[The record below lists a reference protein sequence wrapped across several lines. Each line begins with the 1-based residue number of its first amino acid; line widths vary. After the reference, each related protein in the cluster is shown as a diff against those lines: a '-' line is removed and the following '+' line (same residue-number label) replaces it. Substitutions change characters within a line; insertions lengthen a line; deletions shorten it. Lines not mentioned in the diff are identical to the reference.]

1 MSQIKASK
9 INIAVTGINATDNP
23 GPGSSVVRG
32 IRYNEE
38 FSGRIIGLAYD
49 TMDPGIYQEGLVDIT
64 YMIPYPSQD
73 PQVIF
78 ERIKQINEL
87 EQIDVLIPTL
97 DAELLT
103 YISIE
108 EKLKEI
114 GISMFLP
121 TKESFNMRSKN
132 LLADFCLEN
141 GISAPR
147 TISVNSVDDIY
158 KMDLEYPVYVKGIF
172 YDAYIAYSYSE
183 AAAAFYNISAKWGVP
198 IVIQEFINGEEFDI
212 VALGDGTGETIG
224 AVPMKKMSLTEK
236 KKAWAGVSIDN
247 QELIDI
253 TKKLVKALKWRGPM
267 EAEIMVDHKT
277 SKLYLI
283 EINPRFPAWCIL
295 APWSGQNLQYSLVD
309 LALGNKVEKFKNY
322 KSGKLFIRYSMEVMA
337 DIKDLEQLVMNGF
350 L

>member
-1 MSQIKASK
+1 MNL
-9 INIAVTGINATDNP
+9 NIAVTGINATDNP

-32 IRYNEE
+32 IRFSKE
-38 FSGRIIGLAYD
+38 FNGRIIGLAYD

-73 PQVIF
+73 PEAIF
-78 ERIKQINEL
+78 ERIKQINDIEK
-87 EQIDVLIPTL
+87 IDVLIPTL

-103 YISIE
+103 YISLE
-108 EKLKEI
+108 EKLNKI
-114 GISMFLP
+114 GIKMFLP

-132 LLADFCLEN
+132 ILAEFCEKN
-141 GISAPR
+141 GISAPK
-147 TISVNSVDDIY
+147 TISVSSVDEIY
-158 KMDLEYPVYVKGIF
+158 KMELNYPVYVKGIF

-183 AAAAFYNISAKWGVP
+183 AAAAFYKISAKWGVP
-198 IVIQEFINGEEFDI
+198 IVIQEFINGEEFDV
-212 VALGDGTGETIG
+212 VALGNGSGETIG

-247 QELIDI
+247 KDLIDI
-253 TKKLVKALKWRGPM
+253 TKKLVKALKWKGPM

-277 SKLYLI
+277 SKMYLI

-295 APWSGQNLQYSLVD
+295 APWSGQNLQYSLVE
-309 LALGNKVEKFKNY
+309 LALGKNVDPFENY
-322 KSGKLFIRYSMEVMA
+322 EYGKLFIRYSMEVMA